1 MARKPLEETPPQ
13 VEERFLEDEEEHE
26 EAHRRSAPRA
36 EIVYEAVRTEGE
48 HELSRPVAALAWSGL
63 AAGLSM
69 GFSFL
74 TQALLATYL
83 PQSHWHKIIAGLG
96 YSVGFL
102 IVILGRQQLFTENT
116 LTPILVL
123 LRSRDLKTLG
133 QVMRLWVVVLVANT
147 VGAFI
152 FALLLAKTPLLDPA
166 MHRTLI
172 PIGRLALATGFGATL
187 VRGVFAG
194 WLIALL
200 IWLLPF
206 AETARVTVIIIITY
220 VIALGHFS
228 HIIASAVEAFYTVL
242 RGGASWSVFF
252 DGFYVPTLLGNIAG
266 GVALVAVVNYAQL
279 TVIKKEVP
287 AEARSAD
294 DESARRPR

>member
-1 MARKPLEETPPQ
+1 MARKPLKDTPPE
-13 VEERFLEDEEEHE
+13 VEERFLEDDEEHE

-36 EIVYEAVRTEGE
+36 EIVYEAVRREGE
-48 HELSRPVAALAWSGL
+48 HELARPVVALAWSGL

-74 TQALLATYL
+74 TQALLTTYL
-83 PQSHWHKIIAGLG
+83 PQQHWNKIIADLG

-116 LTPILVL
+116 LTPVLVL
-123 LRSRDLKTLG
+123 LRNKDLETLG
-133 QVMRLWVVVLVANT
+133 RVLRLWVVVLIANT
-147 VGAFI
+147 AGAFV

-172 PIGRLALATGFGATL
+172 PIGQLALSTGFGATL

-206 AETARVTVIIIITY
+206 AETARVSVIIIITY

-242 RGGASWSVFF
+242 RGGDSWMVFF
-252 DGFYVPTLLGNIAG
+252 DGFYAPTLLGNIAG

-287 AEARSAD
+287 RGTRPAD
-294 DESARRPR
+294 DNAADRPH